1 MKYWLY
7 VENIIP
13 NRHNIGVKSFD
24 EKYILQNSWI
34 KVDKRLNRMLKGVSD
49 D

>member
-13 NRHNIGVKSFD
+13 NDNIGVKSFD
-24 EKYILQNSWI
+24 EKYILQNSRI